1 MKLTRVFPNAL
12 TGWSGRL
19 ATGGLV
25 LSLCLATPISSSRA
39 ATGPFPQE
47 DPKALAELE
56 AELAHMD
63 GNLAELNGE
72 LAAELEQVFA
82 IAGDKQRS
90 FIGVFSDTISDDK
103 ATELGLKKAE
113 GVYIQNVVPGGPAEK
128 AGIKSGDVILEI
140 NGTEIVNGEH
150 FRTILGKSEPGSQLK
165 LTIFRD
171 KKKQNITVTTEARGQ
186 QQARVYG
193 FGQNGQVLS
202 DEQRKQIEKEMQKA
216 AKASEK
222 AMKDYEK
229 AFKGNEK
236 ALREAEVFAY
246 AFQDAGRLGVNSQSL
261 SEQLSAYFGVKGG
274 VLVTEVESGSA
285 AEKAGVKAGDCI
297 TAINGVAINDT
308 KDLRQELRKA
318 EAGNVSLTVVRDK
331 QTLTLNATIEKRQ
344 PFKQGALF
352 FPSRGRLGVSVDSLS
367 TQLAQSMGVNN
378 GGVLITEVKSGSAA
392 EKAGLKAGDCIT
404 AINNQPVKDSS
415 DLIEE
420 LAKVKEGNVTLSIV
434 RDRQPT
440 TITATLDKV
449 DESYLRPLRMTL
461 PTRIQIPPMRIRIPR
476 LSEITIGGSSTLT

>member
-12 TGWSGRL
+12 TGWPGRL

-25 LSLCLATPISSSRA
+25 LSLCLTTPIFSSQA
-39 ATGPFPQE
+39 ATDPFPQE

-56 AELAHMD
+56 AELSLLD
-63 GNLAELNGE
+63 GNLADLDGKLAVELDQV
-72 LAAELEQVFA
+72 LAL
-82 IAGDKQRS
+82 AGDKQRA
-90 FIGVFSDTISDDK
+90 FLGVFADTIGDAR

-113 GVYIQNVVPGGPAEK
+113 GVYIQNVVPGGPADK
-128 AGIKSGDVILEI
+128 AGVKSGDVILEI

-171 KKKQNITVTTEARGQ
+171 KKKQNISVTTEARGQ
-186 QQARVYG
+186 QQAYAYG
-193 FGQNGQVLS
+193 LGQSGQIFS
-202 DEQRKQIEKEMQKA
+202 EEQRKQIEKEMRKA
-216 AKASEK
+216 AKESEK
-222 AMKDYEK
+222 AMKEYSK
-229 AFKGNEK
+229 AFKGSEN
-236 ALREAEVFAY
+236 ALREAELLTY
-246 AFQDAGRLGVNSQSL
+246 AFHDAGRLGVSTQSL
-261 SEQLSAYFGVKGG
+261 SDQLSTYFGVKGG

-318 EAGNVSLTVVRDK
+318 ESGNVSLTVVRDK

-344 PFKQGALF
+344 APKQGVFF

-367 TQLAQSMGVNN
+367 SQLAQSMGVPN
-378 GGVLITEVKSGSAA
+378 GGVLITEVKTGSAA

-404 AINNQPVKDSS
+404 AVNNQPVKDSS

-420 LAKVKEGNVTLSIV
+420 LSKVKEGTVTLNIV

-449 DESYLRPLRMTL
+449 DESYLRPRRMTI

-476 LSEITIGGSSTLT
+476 LSEITIGNSSVLT